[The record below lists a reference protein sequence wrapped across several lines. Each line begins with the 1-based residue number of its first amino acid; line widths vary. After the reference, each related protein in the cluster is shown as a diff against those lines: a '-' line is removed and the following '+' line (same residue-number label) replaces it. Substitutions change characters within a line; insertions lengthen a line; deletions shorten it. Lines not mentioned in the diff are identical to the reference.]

1 MSKRLI
7 PDSHV
12 AERYGV
18 HVCTLT
24 RWERDP
30 HLDFPKAVKIRGRNY
45 RDEAQLDAFDKAQ
58 QAKPTTRRPDRLKEF
73 RELNR
78 ETPVVLEGVK

>member
-7 PDSHV
+7 PDSVV
-12 AERYGV
+12 AARYGR

-30 HLDFPKAVKIRGRNY
+30 ELAFPKRIQIRGRNY
-45 RDEAQLDAFDKAQ
+45 RDEAELDAFDKRQRDVAGS
-58 QAKPTTRRPDRLKEF
+58 TDMLKLF
-73 RELNR
+73 QDSRESKSAA
-78 ETPVVLEGVK
+78 T

>member
-30 HLDFPKAVKIRGRNY
+30 HLDFPKAIKIRGRNY
-45 RDEAQLDAFDKAQ
+45 RDEAQLDAFDEAQ
-58 QAKPTTRRPDRLKEF
+58 QAKPTTRGRAK
-73 RELNR
+73 LNSR
-78 ETPVVLEGVK
+78 RAA

>member
-30 HLDFPKAVKIRGRNY
+30 HLDFPKSVKIRGRNY

-58 QAKPTTRRPDRLKEF
+58 QAKPTTRGRAK
-73 RELNR
+73 LNSR
-78 ETPVVLEGVK
+78 RAA